1 MEIETFAETKN
12 VVKNILDRNGI
23 KYNRGLGLM
32 GESGYP
38 NDECQQL
45 AEECLERIADYCRVG
60 VNTGFTGAVKD
71 AIDELSDICVQLSGR
86 KADKV
91 ADKTYEKCAKAKQ
104 DIERRAQI
112 TDDCK
117 DTVIKSRVIEYIDT
131 SMRACDV
138 LGTVNPNQNEILG
151 ECREVFGKL
160 KTKVEGI
167 YDGSSKTAL
176 GYAKEIIDTIE
187 KWQGRAS
194 REMCTSADVHR
205 LEEAVDLAG
214 KWSEEYASVKQGAFR
229 DHTAPATDIP
239 APIGGDIVKIVK
251 SAEIKENLDTFYKT
265 LENARRRNER
275 KYDITKQKD
284 RIAEKRAEMAALNA
298 RTAEIKKLVR
308 NGELDEDEGFTEYE
322 DEIEPRIDELQ
333 DQIDELEQVLVD
345 KRKSAADDAAIL
357 DHIEMQCDAV
367 RDCEDNPAMF
377 YELGYDMPFEEINR
391 IMNSEGTDEDMAKLN
406 TISLKIE
413 YSRKRKAEQRA
424 RMKESRNE
432 VRQFTR
438 DHLKTEEA
446 RRTAVAKTEEEL
458 KREEARKKRRSAFFS
473 DGEQPEEEK
482 QTEKAK
488 ERTDFRLTD
497 DDK

>member
-1 MEIETFAETKN
+1 MEIETFVETKN
-12 VVKNILDRNGI
+12 VVKSILDRNGI
-23 KYNRGLGLM
+23 KYNRNLGLM

-45 AEECLERIADYCRVG
+45 AEDCLELISDYCRVG
-60 VNTGFTGAVKD
+60 VNTGFTGAIKD

-91 ADKTYEKCAKAKQ
+91 ADKTYEKCTKAKQ
-104 DIERRAQI
+104 DVERRAQI

-117 DTVIKSRVIEYIDT
+117 DTVIKSRVLEYIDT

-138 LGTVNPNQNEILG
+138 LSTINPDQNEILG
-151 ECREVFGKL
+151 ESSEVLGKL
-160 KTKVEGI
+160 KAKVKAA

-176 GYAKEIIDTIE
+176 GYAKQIIDAIE

-194 REMCTSADVHR
+194 REMCTSADIR
-205 LEEAVDLAG
+205 LLESAVELAG
-214 KWSEEYASVKQGAFR
+214 KWNEEYASVKQGAFR
-229 DHTAPATDIP
+229 DHTAPKSDIP
-239 APIGGDIVKIVK
+239 PAIGGDIVKIVK
-251 SAEIKENLDTFYKT
+251 SAEIKENLDTFYKS

-275 KYDITKQKD
+275 KYDITKQKE
-284 RIAEKRAEMAALNA
+284 RIAEKRAEMAQLNA

-322 DEIEPRIDELQ
+322 DEIEPRIEELQ
-333 DQIDELEQVLVD
+333 DQIDDLEQVLVD

-406 TISLKIE
+406 TIALKIE
-413 YSRKRKAEQRA
+413 FSRKRKAEQRA

-432 VRQFTR
+432 VRQFTKN
-438 DHLKTEEA
+438 HLKTEEA
-446 RRTAVAKTEEEL
+446 RRHAVAKTEEDI

-473 DGEQPEEEK
+473 DGAEPEEEK
-482 QTEKAK
+482 EEAK
-488 ERTDFRLTD
+488 REERTDFRLTD
-497 DDK
+497 EDK